1 MPISVMATYDAII
14 CRQRAERIRVT
25 AERMTN
31 QESRDTMFRLAENYD
46 RMADT
51 IERMVGVSPMERKA

>member
-1 MPISVMATYDAII
+1 MATYDAII

-25 AERMTN
+25 AEGMPN
-31 QESRDTMFRLAENYD
+31 QGSRETMFRLAENYE

-51 IERMVGVSPMERKA
+51 IEAAIIPPARRA

>member
-1 MPISVMATYDAII
+1 MATYDAII

-25 AERMTN
+25 AEGMPN
-31 QESRDTMFRLAENYD
+31 QESRETMFRLAENYE

-51 IERMVGVSPMERKA
+51 IEAAIIPPARRA